1 MLMFPHSNCFRA
13 FALSS
18 RAFSQDYSW
27 LRFPTGEVSHPPD
40 SVFSHTST
48 GRPVESVSAPL
59 SVRVLC
65 WLESSHGDGIY
76 TSGELV
82 VIFLL
87 LPPLS
92 PLILPCCLCTS
103 FTSQRLQHL
112 LSHVII
118 ASSTV
123 NCLKSRTRSDS
134 SISSIARTVPGPD
147 LKHSK
152 TNSY

>member
-1 MLMFPHSNCFRA
+1 MIPHCPLPIKLSSYKVVPMLMFPHSNCFRA

-76 TSGELV
+76 TSGISRHHKSADLG
-82 VIFLL
+82 L
-87 LPPLS
+87 LS
-92 PLILPCCLCTS
+92 PL
-103 FTSQRLQHL
+103 FKNRLL
-112 LSHVII
+112 NI
-118 ASSTV
+118 T
-123 NCLKSRTRSDS
+123 
-134 SISSIARTVPGPD
+134 SISC
-147 LKHSK
+147 LHYK
-152 TNSY
+152 THLFVFP